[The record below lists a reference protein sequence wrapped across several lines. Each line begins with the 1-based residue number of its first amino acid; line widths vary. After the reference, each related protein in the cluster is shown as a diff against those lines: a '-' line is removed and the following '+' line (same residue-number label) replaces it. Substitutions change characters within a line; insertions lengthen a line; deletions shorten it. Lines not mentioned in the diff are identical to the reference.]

1 MHNSVID
8 VHSIYDDICTVTK
21 VNPFYMGP
29 CNYIY
34 DAFNIW
40 MYVAFVITCCL
51 VSQQTTFA
59 TLAADMSANVAGHV
73 A

>member
-1 MHNSVID
+1 MHNFVID
-8 VHSIYDDICTVTK
+8 VHSIYDERRTIIE
-21 VNPFYMGP
+21 VNPFYDK
-29 CNYIY
+29 IVSS
-34 DAFNIW
+34 W
-40 MYVAFVITCCL
+40 VYVAFVITCCL